1 MQLLTIDDL
10 ARDGIERTG
19 VFEAVAKL
27 RDLYLEHAEGE
38 REGADYRVR
47 YGSDEARLS
56 GIHASEI
63 FDCLRASVYS
73 LRGTKRR
80 HNPSDGHMRRR
91 FRIGHAVHAMV
102 QDDFCAVANKS
113 RGRIGFEP
121 EVSVDRALGGPAR
134 RWELSTTSDGVFTLF
149 NRWRKPVVRIGL
161 EIKTVSDGVFERLRR
176 PQRQHR
182 EQCSVYQAAL
192 DLPVMWTLYYNK
204 SNSNISAASPPFVQE
219 FDAPLWLELEERFR
233 VVHEHRERRTL
244 PARREGYHCRWCA
257 FAWTCKPR
265 CLVRKRGQTHFA
277 RIGRDSSPRG

>member
-1 MQLLTIDDL
+1 MTTDN
-10 ARDGIERTG
+10 
-19 VFEAVAKL
+19 
-27 RDLYLEHAEGE
+27 HP
-38 REGADYRVR
+38 
-47 YGSDEARLS
+47 S
-56 GIHASEI
+56 G
-63 FDCLRASVYS
+63 
-73 LRGTKRR
+73 KRR
-80 HNPSDGHMRRR
+80 
-91 FRIGHAVHAMV
+91 RIRWKRWLWTFVAFLLLIV
-102 QDDFCAVANKS
+102 QQRSAIHPDDWFPQQVGAFIA
-113 RGRIGFEP
+113 GRYFDFVG
-121 EVSVDRALGGPAR
+121 
-134 RWELSTTSDGVFTLF
+134 WELNAAWLKVAQAVTHTHWQLDDT
-149 NRWRKPVVRIGL
+149 
-161 EIKTVSDGVFERLRR
+161 
-176 PQRQHR
+176 QRQHR